1 MDRIDLSKLK
11 NLGGGAAPPPGAF
24 RALGV
29 GGLVLGGAYG
39 LYRSVYN
46 VEAGRSAILFNR
58 FSTPF
63 GTKGVDPHQALVR
76 EGTHFAVPWFQR
88 PIIYDCRTRPNTFTS
103 LTGSKDLQMVN
114 ITIRVLTKPVRE
126 DLPKCYDF
134 LGTDKDMDHR
144 VLPSIVPEVLK
155 AVVAKYNAS
164 ALVTR
169 REEISLEVRGNLEE
183 RLRETFHMTLE
194 DVSLTNIAFGPEYSA
209 AVERKQIAQQE
220 AERAKY
226 KVQQA
231 EQEKR
236 SIVVR
241 AQGEAEA
248 ARKINEAMQVILPPA
263 PAVSNEGGSSPLL
276 VLVPAVSWPWVPAWD
291 SLEPP
296 RRAGE
301 NAQKTRKNG
310 EEMGEIRSKKC
321 GQGASCAWS

>member
-1 MDRIDLSKLK
+1 
-11 NLGGGAAPPPGAF
+11 
-24 RALGV
+24 
-29 GGLVLGGAYG
+29 
-39 LYRSVYN
+39 
-46 VEAGRSAILFNR
+46 
-58 FSTPF
+58 
-63 GTKGVDPHQALVR
+63 
-76 EGTHFAVPWFQR
+76 
-88 PIIYDCRTRPNTFTS
+88 
-103 LTGSKDLQMVN
+103 MVN

-164 ALVTR
+164 ALVTK

-248 ARKINEAMQVILPPA
+248 ARKINEAMQNNPGFLELRRIEKAREIAQLVSKSPNRYETIARPLPSLENSTFLQRLLPKA
-263 PAVSNEGGSSPLL
+263 ALSL
-276 VLVPAVSWPWVPAWD
+276 VLGWY
-291 SLEPP
+291 LLRL
-296 RRAGE
+296 RRALFVR
-301 NAQKTRKNG
+301 AACISTPT
-310 EEMGEIRSKKC
+310 C
-321 GQGASCAWS
+321 

>member
-63 GTKGVDPHQALVR
+63 GTKGVDPHQSLVR
-76 EGTHFAVPWFQR
+76 EGTHFALPWFQR

-276 VLVPAVSWPWVPAWD
+276 VLVPAVSWPWVPAWG
-291 SLEPP
+291 SLEPS
-296 RRAGE
+296 R
-301 NAQKTRKNG
+301 
-310 EEMGEIRSKKC
+310 
-321 GQGASCAWS
+321 

>member
-11 NLGGGAAPPPGAF
+11 GLGGGAPPPGAF

-29 GGLVLGGAYG
+29 GGAFIGVGYT
-39 LYRSVYN
+39 LYNSVYN
-46 VEAGRSAILFNR
+46 VEAGRRAILFNR
-58 FSTPF
+58 F
-63 GTKGVDPHQALVR
+63 GMGLGLKGIDPNQKAVS

-114 ITIRVLTKPVRE
+114 ITIRVLTKPIER
-126 DLPKCYDF
+126 DLGRCYDF

-155 AVVAKYNAS
+155 ATVAKYNAA

-169 REEISLEVRGNLEE
+169 RDEISREIRTTLER
-183 RLRETFHMTLE
+183 RLHDVFFMTLE
-194 DVSLTNIAFGPEYSA
+194 DVSLVNISFGPEYTA

-226 KVQQA
+226 KVEQA
-231 EQEKR
+231 KQEKR
-236 SIVVR
+236 AVIVK

-248 ARKINEAMQVILPPA
+248 ARKISEAMEGNPGFLELRRIEKAREIAHAIAKSPNRVYLDTDILMF
-263 PAVSNEGGSSPLL
+263 SLGSEAMAKMDMESKAL
-276 VLVPAVSWPWVPAWD
+276 
-291 SLEPP
+291 
-296 RRAGE
+296 
-301 NAQKTRKNG
+301 QQTRK
-310 EEMGEIRSKKC
+310 R
-321 GQGASCAWS
+321 